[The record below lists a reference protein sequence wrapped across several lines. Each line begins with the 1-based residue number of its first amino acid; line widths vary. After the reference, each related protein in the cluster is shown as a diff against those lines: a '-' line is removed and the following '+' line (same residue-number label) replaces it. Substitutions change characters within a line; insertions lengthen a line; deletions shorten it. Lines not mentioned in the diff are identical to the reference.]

1 MDKVIGGQD
10 VLVIEFEILSEEKGL
25 QCDFEYWQDKWLF
38 HFGTTLP
45 YTRQIHEVIQQWTT
59 FFGDEEIVLHAFLR
73 AGHYGAK
80 SYACLDC
87 ILRSWRDAVIRTI
100 EDVYDREIAE
110 RY

>member
-10 VLVIEFEILSEEKGL
+10 VLVIEFESCQKKR
-25 QCDFEYWQDKWLF
+25 DYNV
-38 HFGTTLP
+38 TLKIGKTNGSSISGQSCCTP
-45 YTRQIHEVIQQWTT
+45 AKSTKSFSIVQ
-59 FFGDEEIVLHAFLR
+59 FLGDEEIVMHAFLR

-87 ILRSWRDAVIRTI
+87 ILRSWRDAGIRTI